1 MSVWTGIL
9 AGIYALWL
17 IYAAGPQF
25 LLMSTIIFAL
35 GLPVYWYARRERS
48 PGKPAFTRVELVAA
62 GTLVVVGVI
71 AVVLFAKGIVLI
83 G

>member
-1 MSVWTGIL
+1 MDRLL
-9 AGIYALWL
+9 ASIYALWL
-17 IYAAGPQF
+17 MYAAGPQF

-35 GLPVYWYARRERS
+35 GLPVYWYARRERN
-48 PGKPAFTRVELVAA
+48 PGKPAFTRGELVAA

>member
-9 AGIYALWL
+9 ASIYALWL

-48 PGKPAFTRVELVAA
+48 PGKPTFTP
-62 GTLVVVGVI
+62 G
-71 AVVLFAKGIVLI
+71 
-83 G
+83 